1 MMKFR
6 MLGILV
12 LVVLASMTAFGQQIT
27 CACDAAP
34 GRTCH
39 GEVKCPDGCTS
50 LCGPGD
56 ACYLSCSS
64 NTFEARITAKL
75 VQKTGQEIAAE
86 LSAQSHQRIEFAPF
100 PRKAGARYN
109 LELKNDDL
117 FNALKYLYNR
127 GKVRYAGKD
136 FSEVIKM
143 RKELKDGKRIS
154 VNFTT
159 APVRDVVARLAFFS
173 GERLEIKAGDAEQ
186 KVSVS
191 LQDAT
196 LDQIIREISEK
207 GHVTIRR

>member
-1 MMKFR
+1 MKFR

-12 LVVLASMTAFGQQIT
+12 FVSVASVTALGQQYT
-27 CACDAAP
+27 CACDAG

-64 NTFEARITAKL
+64 NTFQSRITAKL

-86 LSAQSHQRIEFAPF
+86 LSAQSHQRIEFIPF

-117 FNALKYLYNR
+117 FNGLKYLYKR
-127 GKVRYAGKD
+127 GKVRYAGHD
-136 FSEVIKM
+136 FLEVIEM
-143 RKELKDGKRIS
+143 RKQLKDGKRIS
-154 VNFTT
+154 VHFTE
-159 APVRDVVARLAFFS
+159 APVKDVVARLAFFS
-173 GERLEIKAGDAEQ
+173 GERLEIQAGDVGQ

-196 LDQIIREISEK
+196 LDQIIHEVSEK
-207 GHVTIRR
+207 GHVTIRK